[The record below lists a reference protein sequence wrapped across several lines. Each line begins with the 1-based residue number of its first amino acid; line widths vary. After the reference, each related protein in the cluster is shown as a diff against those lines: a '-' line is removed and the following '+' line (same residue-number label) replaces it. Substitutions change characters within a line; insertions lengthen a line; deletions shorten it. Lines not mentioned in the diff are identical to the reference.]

1 MLENSIKVCLKENCC
16 IISLKGE
23 KMPHF
28 LIKKS
33 DIAENKVI
41 IKDKDLYKHI
51 IKVFR
56 AKIGEKILFLDEEEN
71 QYETILSKIQSDL
84 FEAEIIKKYKSNRKL
99 PLNIYVAQSV
109 LNSNA
114 QISAIQKATELGV
127 KGIIPLHT
135 DNCAV
140 KESVIKNKIEKWRKV
155 VIESV
160 KQCERAD
167 IPIVYDLSSIN
178 DTVKRF
184 DCVIVFAEKY
194 TDMNFSQYIKT
205 IKIDKSKSILVI
217 IGPEGGFSEKEF
229 EFFKKEKFPL
239 ITLGNLIYRADTALV
254 AALTTVING
263 VLNG

>member
-1 MLENSIKVCLKENCC
+1 
-16 IISLKGE
+16 
-23 KMPHF
+23 MPHF

-33 DIAENKVI
+33 DIAANKVI

-51 IKVFR
+51 IKAFR
-56 AKIGEKILFLDEEEN
+56 AKIGEKILFLDEEET
-71 QYETILSKIQSDL
+71 QYETILNEIQSDF
-84 FEAEIIKKYKSNRKL
+84 FEAEIIKKYKSGRKL
-99 PLNIYVAQSV
+99 PLNVYIAQSV
-109 LNSNA
+109 LNSDA

-127 KGIIPLHT
+127 KGIIPLYT

-140 KESVIKNKIEKWRKV
+140 KESVIKNKVDKWRKI

-167 IPIVYDLSSIN
+167 IPIVYDLSYISE
-178 DTVKRF
+178 TVKKF
-184 DCVIVFAEKY
+184 DYVIVFAEKY
-194 TDMNFSQYIKT
+194 TDMTFLQYIKS
-205 IKIDKSKSILVI
+205 KNIDKNKSILVV

-229 EFFKKEKFPL
+229 EFFKKKEFPL

-263 VLNG
+263 VLYG